1 MKRLHEESKRS
12 MVGGYSTLTVDSQQL
27 QELLPIA
34 RYALHEFVARQRQQH
49 EEEEAEVI
57 DTAAASSSLV
67 ILPPQLFQA
76 DEEEIIESFTPLIV
90 SAQRQVV
97 AGMNYKLTIAI
108 LHKNVCLGGFQV
120 TVWRQ
125 LSKEL
130 RVTNWGRVMNGDEM
144 EVEFGEEL
152 VDALRVVEGGGEIE
166 SEPEE

>member
-1 MKRLHEESKRS
+1 

-34 RYALHEFVARQRQQH
+34 RYALHEFVARQQQQQ
-49 EEEEAEVI
+49 EGEADTV
-57 DTAAASSSLV
+57 DTAASSSSLV
-67 ILPPQLFQA
+67 ILPPQLFQP
-76 DEEEIIESFTPLIV
+76 EEQIIDLTPLIV

-108 LHKNVCLGGFQV
+108 LHNNTVCLGGFQV

-130 RVTNWGRVMNGDEM
+130 TVTNWGRVMNGNEM
-144 EVEFGEEL
+144 EVEFGEGL
-152 VDALRVVEGGGEIE
+152 VDALRVQGGEIE